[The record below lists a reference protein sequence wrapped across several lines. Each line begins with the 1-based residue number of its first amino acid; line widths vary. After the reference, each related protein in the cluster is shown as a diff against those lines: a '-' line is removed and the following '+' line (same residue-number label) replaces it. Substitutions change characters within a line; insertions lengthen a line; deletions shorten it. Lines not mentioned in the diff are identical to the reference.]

1 MKFEFTIKP
10 QKSVL
15 NNIECYEPI
24 NIDYLDKLIHSD
36 LLKVNFHNPFA
47 SKKWSNEREQLIA
60 YKKMYDNKSK
70 MCKIKYEKLYS

>member
-1 MKFEFTIKP
+1 MTKFEITLKA

-36 LLKVNFHNPFA
+36 LLKLNFHNPFA
-47 SKKWSNEREQLIA
+47 SAKWCNEREQLLA
-60 YKKMYDNKSK
+60 YKK
-70 MCKIKYEKLYS
+70 LYN